1 MPSSALEVG
10 LALELEPHHIILCY
24 NLLNKIEI
32 LYCLLRRSSALEASL
47 FLFFFGGG
55 PPDPRSP
62 FSYNLKYSPCLI

>member
-47 FLFFFGGG
+47 FLFFLGAV
-55 PPDPRSP
+55 PPTPEAH
-62 FSYNLKYSPCLI
+62 FHITLNIALV